1 MKKIFYTAL
10 LPLSLLP
17 LMQGCAEDDL
27 QDYFPA
33 EYHKIL
39 YILESGEQNVTL
51 YNTGELTDY
60 TFSVCK
66 AGSDPSLS
74 ANVDIEVM
82 SQSDVDDMY
91 TFNEGVPY
99 QIIPSGSYT
108 IGQSQLSF
116 GASETSKQVSISI
129 DPVQVAA
136 AMEAASADTRW
147 LLPLQAVSETD
158 SVNSDKNSY
167 ILLIS
172 SVITPPVGFRST
184 GVQSYTHDFTS
195 GPFSASNTFGLLTVQ
210 NSWEVTAALS
220 VDANYVT
227 EYNEQ
232 HNTNYQIPS
241 AGTYTVPSNVSLAAD
256 AQDANVDISIDFGDA
271 KSGYYM
277 LPLRLSDVSRFELS
291 ADAAVWAPLVRLVGK
306 RFDRTGW
313 TATGCTE
320 ELTGEGDFNGRFLD
334 AIDGDINTY
343 WHASWQ
349 SSPDSQLPHW
359 MVLDTQAEREFTQ
372 VGIVQ
377 RVGSYHDVKDVNVY
391 VSSDGEDWGSPI
403 GSFTAAFV
411 EGEQIFDVTPTRGRY
426 LKLEFVTSYRDANM
440 CMAEVYLYGED

>member
-1 MKKIFYTAL
+1 M
-10 LPLSLLP
+10 
-17 LMQGCAEDDL
+17 
-27 QDYFPA
+27 
-33 EYHKIL
+33 
-39 YILESGEQNVTL
+39 
-51 YNTGELTDY
+51 
-60 TFSVCK
+60 
-66 AGSDPSLS
+66 
-74 ANVDIEVM
+74 
-82 SQSDVDDMY
+82 
-91 TFNEGVPY
+91 
-99 QIIPSGSYT
+99 
-108 IGQSQLSF
+108 
-116 GASETSKQVSISI
+116 
-129 DPVQVAA
+129 
-136 AMEAASADTRW
+136 
-147 LLPLQAVSETD
+147 
-158 SVNSDKNSY
+158 
-167 ILLIS
+167 
-172 SVITPPVGFRST
+172 GFRST

-306 RFDRTGW
+306 RFDRTDW

-426 LKLEFVTSYRDANM
+426 LKLEFVTSYRDASM
-440 CMAEVYLYGED
+440 CMAEVYVYGED